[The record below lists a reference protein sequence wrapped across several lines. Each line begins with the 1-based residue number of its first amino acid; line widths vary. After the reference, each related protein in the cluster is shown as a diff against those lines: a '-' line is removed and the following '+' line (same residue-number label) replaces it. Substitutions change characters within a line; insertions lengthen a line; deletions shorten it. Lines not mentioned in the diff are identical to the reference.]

1 MQTITVGVRDAKINL
16 SKLLKMVQKGAEIT
30 LTDRNRPV
38 GRIVPIKDET
48 LPLGDRIRRLEDRGV
63 LEEGGQKREKR
74 VPPPI
79 PVPDDIAQQIL
90 ERDRGDG

>member
-1 MQTITVGVRDAKINL
+1 MQSITVGVRDAKINL

-38 GRIVPIKDET
+38 GRIVPIQEES
-48 LPLGDRIRRLEDRGV
+48 LPLEDRIRRLEDHGII
-63 LEEGGQKREKR
+63 EEAGQKKGKR

-79 PVPDDIAQQIL
+79 PVPDDMAQKIL